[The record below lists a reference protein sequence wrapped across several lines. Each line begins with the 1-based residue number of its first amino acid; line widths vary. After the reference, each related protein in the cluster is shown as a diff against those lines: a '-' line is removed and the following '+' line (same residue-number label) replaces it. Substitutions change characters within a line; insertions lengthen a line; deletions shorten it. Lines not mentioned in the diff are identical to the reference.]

1 MLSIHDSIL
10 QQAAEAGFA
19 DVGQFLQKQYA
30 SLYGDHGSSRCRAVG
45 MAIFRGRIGVIERYM
60 QKLSNPKRDIPAD
73 AIATAALA
81 GQDIMI
87 SLLVD
92 QGLDLNQEGVLGTPL
107 RAPSVMGH
115 ESTLKLLLG
124 LGANLH
130 VPGSFGEPL
139 QAAAM
144 RGHKSITG
152 TLLSHG
158 ANANSKSG
166 LYGTALQAAAHSGH
180 QKVVEILLNAS
191 ANVHRDG
198 FSHDAFHATSE
209 GGHEGIIR
217 LMLER
222 GFKVR
227 HPLPR
232 PRAMQGSSLSRSLL
246 RDASPSRI
254 QDVKLVQCRR
264 GSGHDDQK
272 LR

>member
-1 MLSIHDSIL
+1 
-10 QQAAEAGFA
+10 
-19 DVGQFLQKQYA
+19 
-30 SLYGDHGSSRCRAVG
+30 